1 MKSTSKTLKILSLG
15 LENVGK
21 TNLIKRFV
29 ENKFFDNKIIS
40 CELNCKEVI
49 LNNRETV
56 NVHLWD
62 ICYNE
67 RQYLLK
73 PLKMHLKD
81 LDGVLLIYDVNNKST
96 LEDLNILLGN
106 IKGCLSNKIP
116 IILIGNKKDIKDGKY
131 PVSTEEGQAFAN
143 KNGLF
148 KFYEVSAKENI
159 NVQDSF
165 LCLIEKAYQVKFN

>member
-1 MKSTSKTLKILSLG
+1 MENPSKNLKILSLG
-15 LENVGK
+15 QQNVGK
-21 TNLIKRFV
+21 TNLIYRFV
-29 ENKFFDNKIIS
+29 EDRFFDNKIIS
-40 CELNCKEVI
+40 SEIKCKEVI
-49 LNNRETV
+49 LNNKEIV
-56 NVHLWD
+56 NVNLWD
-62 ICYNE
+62 NCCNE
-67 RQYLLK
+67 AKYLLK
-73 PLKMHLKD
+73 PTKNLLKD
-81 LDGVLLIYDVNNKST
+81 VDGILLIYDVNNKST
-96 LEDLNILLGN
+96 LEDLNILLEN
-106 IKGCLSNKIP
+106 IKGFLSNKIP

>member
-62 ICYNE
+62 NCSNE

-81 LDGVLLIYDVNNKST
+81 LDGILLIYDVNNKST
-96 LEDLNILLGN
+96 LEDLNILLEN
-106 IKGCLSNKIP
+106 IKGFLSNKIP

>member
-1 MKSTSKTLKILSLG
+1 MKSTSKTLSILSLG
-15 LENVGK
+15 LHNVGK

-29 ENKFFDNKIIS
+29 ENKFFENKTTP
-40 CELNCKEVI
+40 CELNYKEVI
-49 LNNRETV
+49 LNNKETL

-67 RQYLLK
+67 EKYLLK

-81 LDGVLLIYDVNNKST
+81 KDGVLLIYDVNNKST
-96 LEDLNILLGN
+96 LEDLNILLEN
-106 IKGCLSNKIP
+106 IKVFLSNKIP

-131 PVSTEEGQAFAN
+131 PVSTEEGKAFAD

-159 NVQDSF
+159 NVKDSF

>member
-1 MKSTSKTLKILSLG
+1 MKSIPKTLKILSLG
-15 LENVGK
+15 QQNVGK

-40 CELNCKEVI
+40 CEINYKEII
-49 LNNRETV
+49 LNNKETV

-67 RQYLLK
+67 RKYLLK

-96 LEDLNILLGN
+96 LEDLNILLEN
-106 IKGCLSNKIP
+106 IKSFLSSKIP

-131 PVSTEEGQAFAN
+131 PVSTEEGQAFAD

-159 NVQDSF
+159 NVKDSF
-165 LCLIEKAYQVKFN
+165 LCLIEKAYQIKFN

>member
-1 MKSTSKTLKILSLG
+1 MKSTSKTLKLLTLG
-15 LENVGK
+15 LQNVGK

-29 ENKFFDNKIIS
+29 EDKFFDNKFTAL
-40 CELNCKEVI
+40 ELNCKEII
-49 LNNRETV
+49 LNNNETV

-67 RQYLLK
+67 KQYLLK
-73 PLKMHLKD
+73 PLKMNLKD

-96 LEDLNILLGN
+96 LEDLNILLKN
-106 IKGCLSNKIP
+106 IKGFLSNKIP

-131 PVSTEEGQAFAN
+131 PVSTEEGQACAD

-159 NVQDSF
+159 NVKDSF